1 MLEGPITSEEPRRG
15 CEGRWVGGAAVL
27 SWFSGKV
34 QKEGNICSEDVKGL
48 REKSMWILRMRI
60 LGKQQ
65 VQMPKAGSC
74 LLCPGNSKAAGVT
87 GPKSA
92 AGRVEGDTVR
102 EEMGPDSVTRALRT
116 GEVCRL
122 PVSKKG
128 SLWKVLSRKGTWCGK
143 VTRSAPAETPT
154 LPTHWPAREK
164 QGVIDLTPEG
174 AP

>member
-1 MLEGPITSEEPRRG
+1 
-15 CEGRWVGGAAVL
+15 
-27 SWFSGKV
+27 
-34 QKEGNICSEDVKGL
+34 
-48 REKSMWILRMRI
+48 MRI
-60 LGKQQ
+60 LDKQQ

-87 GPKSA
+87 GAKSA

-128 SLWKVLSRKGTWCGK
+128 SLWKVLSRKGTWYGSYAFCSGRN
-143 VTRSAPAETPT
+143 TDTSYPLACA
-154 LPTHWPAREK
+154 
-164 QGVIDLTPEG
+164 
-174 AP
+174 